1 MNQTTRWPLLRSRPM
16 LADKIYTNL
25 RAAAVRRLLEY
36 VVELTGIAVIYVGLA
51 KLSLA
56 LASIHPSATPIWPP
70 TGYALAVVL
79 LLGYRIS
86 PAIFL
91 GALVANVT
99 TAGSVGT
106 SLAIATGNTL
116 ESLVGAYLINRWS
129 DGRSTFDTPAGVA
142 RFAVICFV
150 PSTIIS
156 ATVGVGSLSL
166 AGYADWSEVRSIWT
180 TWWMGDLAGALVITP
195 AIVLW
200 GTTPTRIERRELI
213 QSCVIYVAT
222 IAVGLIAFSP
232 LLEQSP
238 TRNSLAFL
246 AILPLIWSA
255 LRRNQRDTATAALLL
270 SCFAVWGTMSNAGP
284 FVSSSLNESFLLLLT
299 FMISVSVPS
308 LALSADAAVR
318 RRHEEHVNFVMRELS
333 HRSKNLLFIVQSM
346 ANQVARQTDN
356 FDDFYEGFSRRI
368 NAFAETHDLLVM
380 GEWHGADIRELIR
393 THLAPFHN
401 VDNNSVVIE
410 GPELKLNPKAAEQI
424 GLALHELGTNAVKH
438 GALSVPTG
446 VVTIRWD
453 LETGEAHN
461 PVLRFTWEEL
471 GGPRVEQPQRQG
483 FGDVVLTEIVP
494 LSLRGKAS
502 LAFEPEGVK
511 WVLLA
516 SSSSILA

>member
-1 MNQTTRWPLLRSRPM
+1 MNQTTRWPLLRGRPM
-16 LADKIYTNL
+16 LADKLYTNL
-25 RAAAVRRLLEY
+25 RAADVRRLLEY

-91 GALVANVT
+91 GALLANVT

-200 GTTPTRIERRELI
+200 GTTPARIERRVLI
-213 QSCVIYVAT
+213 QSCVIYAAT

-238 TRNSLAFL
+238 TRNSLAFF

-255 LRRNQRDTATAALLL
+255 LRCNQRDTATTALLL

-308 LALSADAAVR
+308 LALSADVAVR
-318 RRHEEHVNFVMRELS
+318 PARSQSCACSSSTPNEL
-333 HRSKNLLFIVQSM
+333 N
-346 ANQVARQTDN
+346 
-356 FDDFYEGFSRRI
+356 
-368 NAFAETHDLLVM
+368 
-380 GEWHGADIRELIR
+380 
-393 THLAPFHN
+393 
-401 VDNNSVVIE
+401 
-410 GPELKLNPKAAEQI
+410 
-424 GLALHELGTNAVKH
+424 TNAD
-438 GALSVPTG
+438 A
-446 VVTIRWD
+446 
-453 LETGEAHN
+453 A
-461 PVLRFTWEEL
+461 
-471 GGPRVEQPQRQG
+471 
-483 FGDVVLTEIVP
+483 
-494 LSLRGKAS
+494 
-502 LAFEPEGVK
+502 
-511 WVLLA
+511 
-516 SSSSILA
+516 